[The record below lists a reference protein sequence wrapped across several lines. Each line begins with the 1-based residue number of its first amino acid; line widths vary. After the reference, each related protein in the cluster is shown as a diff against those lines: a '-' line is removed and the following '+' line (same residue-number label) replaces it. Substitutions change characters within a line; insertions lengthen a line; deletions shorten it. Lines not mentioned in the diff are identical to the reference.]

1 MRDHA
6 NLGIPLPSGLQVVEH
21 LATAINGLTIQELF
35 NEPENKAGFALF
47 WWVLELYKVRAE
59 CGD

>member
-6 NLGIPLPSGLQVVEH
+6 NLGVPLPSGFQVVEH
-21 LATAINGLTIQELF
+21 LATAINGLAIQELF

-47 WWVLELYKVRAE
+47 WWLLEPYGVRAE

>member
-1 MRDHA
+1 MGAHA
-6 NLGIPLPSGLQVVEH
+6 NLGVPFPSGLQVVEH
-21 LATAINGLTIQELF
+21 LATAIDGLTIQELF

-47 WWVLELYKVRAE
+47 WWLLEPYGVRAE